1 MAGACGS
8 VGLFASLWICLGEFL
23 LLSSSVWTFNLHAS
37 APVVYSGPNESYFGF
52 ALDFYRDSKGSMNV
66 VVGAPLDNTSQPGVI
81 EGGSV
86 YLCPWAS
93 SGSSC
98 TPIEFDAKGDQTEQ
112 YHTITVKTF
121 KSKQWFGASV
131 NTWKDNI
138 MACAPLQHWNAFE
151 NYNEATK
158 TPVGSCLVATGGL
171 KHIVEY
177 SPCRQVQMHS
187 FYSSRHYINDNRYC
201 EAGFSLAI
209 SDSGRLL
216 LGAPGGYYFGGLIA
230 SVDLSAIQMN
240 FLPTHN
246 LLPAVNQVK
255 VTRDHTDWTYNDAY
269 RGYSVAFGE
278 FNEDS
283 QSPEYVVG
291 LPNKSLTQGVV
302 EILSLKQEYK
312 VLWTLSSEQVASYF
326 GHTVAVADVNGD
338 GKDDILV
345 GAPLFMERRSDRK
358 LYEVGRVY
366 LYLQRKVP
374 HPYSTPWQIL
384 TGTDVYGRFGMT
396 IAPLG
401 DVDQD
406 GYTDIAI
413 GAPFAGQ
420 DEGGRVYIYRGHQDG
435 LSASPSQILESPFFE
450 SSGFGFAIRGASDID
465 TNGYPDVLVGAF
477 RASKLAV
484 YRARP
489 VVTAKAQLVM
499 PDALNP
505 EVKTCTVSGTKVNC
519 FTIKLCVGVSG
530 KSIPQTIG
538 LDAELQLDRMKQKFG
553 RRVFLQQSGL
563 PSKRFPLQ
571 VSGKLPQ
578 TCEVI
583 SAYLRDEADFKDKL
597 SPIVVSL
604 NFSLTAPS
612 TSGELQPVLYGQT
625 VIQEQTYII
634 LDCGGD
640 NICIPN
646 LHLTAHTK
654 GGSLLI
660 GAENVVLIQAVA
672 ANAGEGA
679 YEAEL
684 VVKLPHGAYFQRAN
698 SSAQNLVCSSRKE
711 NEAHL
716 VACEVGN
723 PMKANTE
730 ITVDVELGVS
740 QLEEANN
747 TIEFTLQL
755 KSKNSKNPNSNVE
768 QVQVPVKAD
777 AKMTLL
783 GNSVPA
789 ITVLSAVLGDFNNES
804 KKVDDYGPKVEHIYQ
819 LQNDGPSSVS
829 GAELLVDFPSHF
841 REGFLLYLTR
851 VSTEGNIT
859 CTPSNETN
867 PLKLELQEPTT
878 APSHNTSARSR
889 VFREKRDVNSEVDPA
904 TLQGHTV
911 VNCSSQMCAVIHCQV
926 GSLEKEQRVT
936 VTIHAVLWLQSF
948 QERPMEPFLIQSQAQ
963 FNALGMP
970 YHVQPESLP
979 RGSSL
984 AKTLVEWV
992 NPDAEKQIPVWWIVV
1007 AVLAGLL
1014 LFAVLI
1020 IIFWKLGFFKRTR
1033 PPKDDMEQLTSE
1045 HETQSAEQE

>member
-1 MAGACGS
+1 MAGGHVSAEPF
-8 VGLFASLWICLGEFL
+8 LPLWICLGDLL

-37 APVVYSGPNESYFGF
+37 APTVYYGPNGSYFGF
-52 ALDFYRDSKGSMNV
+52 ALDFYQDSNGSMNV
-66 VVGAPLDNTSQPGVI
+66 VVGAPRANTSQPGII

-86 YLCPWAS
+86 YLCPWAP

-112 YHTITVKTF
+112 YGRITVKTF

-151 NYNEATK
+151 NNNEATQ
-158 TPVGSCLVATGGL
+158 TPVGSCFVATGL
-171 KHIVEY
+171 KNIVEY
-177 SPCRQVQMHS
+177 APCRQVQMHS
-187 FYSSRHYINDNRYC
+187 FYRSVRYSEYHMPLTVLNDNRYC
-201 EAGFSLAI
+201 EAGFSFVI

-230 SVDLSAIQMN
+230 SVDLSAVQMN
-240 FLPTHN
+240 FPSAHN
-246 LLPAVNQVK
+246 LLRTVTQEK

-269 RGYSVAFGE
+269 RGYSVALGE
-278 FNEDS
+278 FNEDPEL
-283 QSPEYVVG
+283 PEYVVG
-291 LPNKSLTQGVV
+291 VPNKSLTRGVV
-302 EILSLKQEYK
+302 EILSLKQVFR
-312 VLWTLSSEQVASYF
+312 VLWTISSEQVASYF

-345 GAPLFMERRSDRK
+345 GAPLFMEHRSDRK
-358 LYEVGRVY
+358 QYEVGRVY
-366 LYLQRKVP
+366 LYLQRKVS
-374 HPYSTPWQIL
+374 HPYSTPWQTL
-384 TGTDVYGRFGMT
+384 TGTDVYGRFGMA

-406 GYTDIAI
+406 GYTDIAV
-413 GAPFAGQ
+413 GAPYAGQ
-420 DEGGRVYIYRGHQDG
+420 DGGGRVYIYRGHQEG
-435 LSASPSQILESPFFE
+435 LSASPSQFLESPFFE

-477 RASKLAV
+477 GASKIAV
-484 YRARP
+484 YRAQP
-489 VVTAKAQLVM
+489 VVTVRAQLVM

-505 EVKTCTVSGTKVNC
+505 EEKTCMVSGTKVSC
-519 FTIKLCVGVSG
+519 FTIQLCVGVSG

-553 RRVFLQQSGL
+553 RRVFIQQSGQ
-563 PSKRFPLQ
+563 PSKRIPLQ
-571 VSGKLPQ
+571 VSRKHPPNCQAIL
-578 TCEVI
+578 
-583 SAYLRDEADFKDKL
+583 AYLRDEADFKDKL

-604 NFSLTAPS
+604 NFSLAAPS

-625 VIQEQTYII
+625 MIQEQTRII
-634 LDCGGD
+634 LDCGED
-640 NICIPN
+640 NVCIPN
-646 LHLTAHTK
+646 LNLTAHMK

-660 GAENVVLIQAVA
+660 GAENVILIQAVA

-698 SSAQNLVCSSRKE
+698 SSGQNLMCNSRKE
-711 NEAHL
+711 TEAHL

-723 PMKANTE
+723 PMKSNTE
-730 ITVDVELGVS
+730 IIVDVELGVS
-740 QLEEANN
+740 QLEEAND
-747 TIEFTLQL
+747 TIDFTLQL
-755 KSKNSKNPNSNVE
+755 RSKNSKNPNSNVE
-768 QVQVPVKAD
+768 RVQVPVKAD
-777 AKMTLL
+777 SKMTLL

-789 ITVLSAVLGDFNNES
+789 VLVVPPVLEDYNNES

-829 GAELLVDFPSHF
+829 GAELVVDFPSHF
-841 REGFLLYLTR
+841 REGFLLYITR

-859 CTPSNETN
+859 CSPSNETN
-867 PLKLELQEPTT
+867 PLK
-878 APSHNTSARSR
+878 
-889 VFREKRDVNSEVDPA
+889 
-904 TLQGHTV
+904 
-911 VNCSSQMCAVIHCQV
+911 NCSSQVCAAIRCQV
-926 GSLEKEQRVT
+926 GSLEREQRVT

-948 QERPMEPFLIQSQAQ
+948 RERPLEPFLIQSQAQ
-963 FNALGMP
+963 FSALGMP
-970 YHVQPESLP
+970 YHIQPESLP
-979 RGSSL
+979 SGSSL

-992 NPDAEKQIPVWWIVV
+992 NPNAEKKIPVWWIAV

-1014 LFAVLI
+1014 LFAILI

-1033 PPKDDMEQLTSE
+1033 PP
-1045 HETQSAEQE
+1045 HG